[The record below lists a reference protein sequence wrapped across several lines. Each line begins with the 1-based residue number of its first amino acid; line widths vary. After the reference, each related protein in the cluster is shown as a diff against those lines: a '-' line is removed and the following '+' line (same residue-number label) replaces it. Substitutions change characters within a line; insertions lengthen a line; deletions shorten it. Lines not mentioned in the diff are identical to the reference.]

1 MTTHDQIQTLN
12 LADGGEGYVPL
23 NPPHAPPAEHTRS
36 PIEMPPHVQHQPPAP
51 DHHPMHNKASTAFQ
65 TDEKNVRV
73 QQQMDSTPLSDVM
86 MDQGPPQG
94 GMMAP
99 PVLEQRAP
107 MQSLQMQAPVQNA
120 VAMAPPQAAVT
131 EGAIAPKNP
140 GGLTDDQMT
149 ALLVAACTAA
159 AISRPVQEKLSTSV
173 PRFLNDMGQRS
184 GVGLAATGIVAA
196 VIFYFGKSY
205 VIK

>member
-1 MTTHDQIQTLN
+1 
-12 LADGGEGYVPL
+12 
-23 NPPHAPPAEHTRS
+23 
-36 PIEMPPHVQHQPPAP
+36 
-51 DHHPMHNKASTAFQ
+51 
-65 TDEKNVRV
+65 
-73 QQQMDSTPLSDVM
+73 
-86 MDQGPPQG
+86 
-94 GMMAP
+94 MAP

-149 ALLVAACTAA
+149 ALLVAACTAV

-184 GVGLAATGIVAA
+184 SVGLAATGIVAG

>member
-23 NPPHAPPAEHTRS
+23 NPPQAPPAERTRT
-36 PIEMPPHVQHQPPAP
+36 PVEIPPHMQPQPPAP
-51 DHHPMHNKASTAFQ
+51 DHHPMHDKASTAFQ
-65 TDEKNVRV
+65 MDEKNVRV

-86 MDQGPPQG
+86 MDHGPPQG

-99 PVLEQRAP
+99 PVLEQQAP
-107 MQSLQMQAPVQNA
+107 MQSLQMQAPVPNA
-120 VAMAPPQAAVT
+120 VAMAPPQAAT

-196 VIFYFGKSY
+196 AIFYFGKSY
-205 VIK
+205 VIKQ

>member
-1 MTTHDQIQTLN
+1 
-12 LADGGEGYVPL
+12 
-23 NPPHAPPAEHTRS
+23 
-36 PIEMPPHVQHQPPAP
+36 
-51 DHHPMHNKASTAFQ
+51 
-65 TDEKNVRV
+65 
-73 QQQMDSTPLSDVM
+73 
-86 MDQGPPQG
+86 
-94 GMMAP
+94 MAP
-99 PVLEQRAP
+99 PVLEQQAP
-107 MQSLQMQAPVQNA
+107 MQSLQMQAPVPNA
-120 VAMAPPQAAVT
+120 VAMAPPQAAT

-196 VIFYFGKSY
+196 AIFYFGKSY
-205 VIK
+205 VIKQ